1 MHSYPEAGTALFA
14 NVVYLRVCFLLKV
27 QPVKEINGV
36 WFPLFSVCRFPSCF
50 TRHELIE
57 NAASS
62 TPMAVNTTTKAEV
75 GSSRSRPKSGEV
87 IESSPSLST
96 SVCSSYTASVTKNDT
111 AGSGESAECIQVG
124 EKRPM
129 STQQPGNGKSSASS
143 VSFASVSGVAMST
156 GGKNAGDGSGS
167 SGDRSNKKRK
177 VCKVSLQEQM
187 SRLKK
192 DYEDKKSK
200 VGTPGGAFK
209 NAGVAADVSGKTAAS
224 HSSSTVVGTAK
235 GPSPPPPVGVNSLG
249 EAPARLPVGTAPSE
263 ANKPS
268 APLDGVTAGESKVE
282 TTSVKSV
289 ATASKKPSNLVSTM
303 HSFLPTL
310 VKNENPSG
318 TGVKKWDRL
327 AAGASASVP
336 TVPALRKAQE
346 ARMVEEKRARERADA
361 RLKLQAAVQS
371 TVLVSESGAGGRAA
385 AKMAGAKPTTIAK
398 VAVQAETLSD
408 SGDSSDGSVDE
419 KSSHLAPLRVTGML
433 AKLVPDGPNRGGPA
447 RQESLV
453 QASSNKIEPGPGAS
467 GAPGPSVDVFTLGA
481 GRKFASCVADSEAA
495 SVASTRSS
503 ISSSISGMSAGF
515 EKTSVASTSAQI
527 EMRIREQRARIEAK
541 RIARKEQLLEE
552 DEKKKVSTKSPIAC
566 FHSFVISSSPVIFFC
581 FSLYVSAYLYTE
593 TRSIVHLLERPTL
606 KIRS

>member
-1 MHSYPEAGTALFA
+1 M
-14 NVVYLRVCFLLKV
+14 C
-27 QPVKEINGV
+27 
-36 WFPLFSVCRFPSCF
+36 FPLFHACRFLPCF
-50 TRHELIE
+50 TRLESIKD
-57 NAASS
+57 ATSS
-62 TPMAVNTTTKAEV
+62 TLITVNTTTKAEV
-75 GSSRSRPKSGEV
+75 DSNSSRPKSREV
-87 IESSPSLST
+87 LESSPSLST
-96 SVCSSYTASVTKNDT
+96 SVCSSYTASVTKSHS
-111 AGSGESAECIQVG
+111 AGPGESAECIRVG

-129 STQQPGNGKSSASS
+129 SNQQPRNGESSASS
-143 VSFASVSGVAMST
+143 VSFANVSGAAMST

-167 SGDRSNKKRK
+167 SGSRSSKKRK

-209 NAGVAADVSGKTAAS
+209 TAGVAADVSGKTAAS

-235 GPSPPPPVGVNSLG
+235 GPSPAPPVGVNSEG
-249 EAPARLPVGTAPSE
+249 EGPARLPVGTAASEASFAHTPLDVE

-268 APLDGVTAGESKVE
+268 APLDEVTAGEGKVE
-282 TTSVKSV
+282 TTSAKSA
-289 ATASKKPSNLVSTM
+289 ATMSQKPSNLVSTM

-318 TGVKKWDRL
+318 AGVKKWDRL

-346 ARMVEEKRARERADA
+346 ARLVEEKRARERADA
-361 RLKLQAAVQS
+361 RLKLQAAAQS
-371 TVLVSESGAGGRAA
+371 TAAASESVFLSAGGRVYQRDTASGA
-385 AKMAGAKPTTIAK
+385 VAKMAGSKPTTIAK
-398 VAVQAETLSD
+398 VVVQAGTFSD
-408 SGDSSDGSVDE
+408 SGDSSDNSVDE

-453 QASSNKIEPGPGAS
+453 QASSNKMEPGTGAS
-467 GAPGPSVDVFTLGA
+467 GAPGSSVDVFALGA
-481 GRKFASCVADSEAA
+481 GRKFASCAAEGEAA

-503 ISSSISGMSAGF
+503 ISSSMSGMSASLD
-515 EKTSVASTSAQI
+515 KTSVASTSAQI

-541 RIARKEQLLEE
+541 RIARKEQLFEE
-552 DEKKKVSTKSPIAC
+552 DEKKKVSTKS
-566 FHSFVISSSPVIFFC
+566 
-581 FSLYVSAYLYTE
+581 
-593 TRSIVHLLERPTL
+593 
-606 KIRS
+606 